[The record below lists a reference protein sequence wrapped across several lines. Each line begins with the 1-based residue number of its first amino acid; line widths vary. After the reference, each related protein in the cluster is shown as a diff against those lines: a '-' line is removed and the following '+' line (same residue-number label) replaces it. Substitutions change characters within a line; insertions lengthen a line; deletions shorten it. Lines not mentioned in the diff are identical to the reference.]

1 MFNVWNKSLFIRI
14 QLSIFLENLYIHIPT
29 TDIVPDDSS
38 VKYTLHCLQTWSL
51 VHILAALF
59 RVFAEHDVLL
69 NHDEV
74 EAENKEDFYVGNYE
88 CSRLSVHE
96 WNLKSFNF

>member
-1 MFNVWNKSLFIRI
+1 MFEINLSLFEFNFQSFWKIYT
-14 QLSIFLENLYIHIPT
+14 LHIPT

-51 VHILAALF
+51 VHILAALL
-59 RVFAEHDVLL
+59 RVFAKHDVLL

-88 CSRLSVHE
+88 CSRLSAHE